1 MLDLKTVLVVNLA
14 TASLQAIVWIFV
26 WLAWRHLYELKF
38 LAAGFTAIA
47 IGLLLMILRGEQP
60 AAWSIVLHNTV
71 IKLGLVLLA
80 EGLARFLG
88 QPRYTWIGI
97 SLLIF
102 QIVAWSIAL
111 AVDPGNIAIRIHSST
126 LFTIIMMSL
135 MSVALLHDR
144 TQPWLLRWITIAV
157 LAEYIAASIIHS
169 AIEYW
174 NPAVAQD
181 ITVLDN
187 RNAWYLLQGV
197 LFLIALFAC
206 LLFMVSSRLSEALRE
221 KNDALLRE
229 VVERRS
235 LENQLNTSLETER
248 ALREEQ
254 ADFMR
259 IVSHEFRTPL
269 AVIRNA
275 ADMIG
280 LVGDRSR
287 EATKE
292 RLTGIGEALD
302 RLFSLIDRFMTNDR
316 DNGFRPQSMQIGS
329 LMTDVQFHFEM
340 TGRGER
346 LHFKTYGESTSV
358 FVDPD
363 MLATVVINLID
374 NAFKYS
380 PENQSIHIDTLSASG
395 FVVIQVCD
403 RGIGIPKAEA
413 HKIGRRFFRAS
424 NAKAGSGTGLG
435 LYSSRKLLAYH
446 SGTLELLP
454 REGGGTAAVARVPI
468 LSGTTEPALQEEIMG

>member
-14 TASLQAIVWIFV
+14 TASLQAVVWIFV

-102 QIVAWSIAL
+102 QVVAWSIAL
-111 AVDPGNIAIRIHSST
+111 AVDPGNLAIRIHSST
-126 LFTIIMMSL
+126 LFTIIMMSV
-135 MSVALLHDR
+135 MSVALLRDR
-144 TQPWLLRWITIAV
+144 TQPWLLRWMTIAV

-174 NPAVAQD
+174 NPAAAQD

-206 LLFMVSSRLSEALRE
+206 LLFMVSSRLSAALRE

-229 VVERRS
+229 VVERRN

-329 LMTDVQFHFEM
+329 LMADVQFHFEM

-346 LHFKTYGESTSV
+346 LHFRTYGEATSV

-380 PENQSIHIDTLSASG
+380 PENQPIHIDTLSASG

-446 SGTLELLP
+446 GGTLELLP
-454 REGGGTAAVARVPI
+454 REGGGTAAVARVPV
-468 LSGTTEPALQEEIMG
+468 LSGTTEPALQEEIMA